1 MLQTLGTG
9 AAALAIDAAFHGARA
24 AGVDMPTAAA
34 SDDEKRRIPLRARP
48 FDLVDVRLLD
58 GPFRQAQERDAK
70 YLLQL
75 EPDRLLHNF
84 RVNAGLQPKAEVYG
98 GWESVRT
105 WADIRA
111 HGHTL
116 GHYLSA
122 CSLMYASTAG
132 DEFKDRCDYIVGQL
146 QECQSADKTGLV
158 CAFPDKAEQIENLVA
173 GRRAVGTEPTTR
185 GVPHRGSTTGGQL
198 GHECFHQYRRH
209 PDQQRRQR
217 GQRRRIPGPVVSPHR
232 HETTALN
239 LQFSYNMWISSLKA
253 IEMVLSQLVGKV
265 IVML

>member
-1 MLQTLGTG
+1 
-9 AAALAIDAAFHGARA
+9 
-24 AGVDMPTAAA
+24 MPTAAA

-70 YLLQL
+70 YLLRL

-158 CAFPDKAEQIENLVA
+158 CAFPDKAEQIENLAV
-173 GRRAVGTEPTTR
+173 GRRAVGVPWYTLHKIFAGLRDAHYYTGNAAALDVLVKLSDWAIATTHDMTDEQFQRMLRTEH
-185 GVPHRGSTTGGQL
+185 GGMNEVLADVYALTGAEKHL
-198 GHECFHQYRRH
+198 
-209 PDQQRRQR
+209 
-217 GQRRRIPGPVVSPHR
+217 
-232 HETTALN
+232 ALAER
-239 LQFSYNMWISSLKA
+239 FCHKA
-253 IEMVLSQLVGKV
+253 VLDPLSESRDTLEIGRAHV
-265 IVML
+265 